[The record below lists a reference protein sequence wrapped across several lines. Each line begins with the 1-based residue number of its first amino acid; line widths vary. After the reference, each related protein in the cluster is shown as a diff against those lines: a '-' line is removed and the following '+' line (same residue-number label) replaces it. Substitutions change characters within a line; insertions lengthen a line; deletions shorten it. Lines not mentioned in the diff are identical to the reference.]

1 MGSFDAGSEGCFS
14 TAVLCVCEKMVKQK
28 VESQHDLVV
37 KRQVEESIDRLWAA
51 DRQGISAINLSVR
64 LQVEL
69 RSSDRREE
77 ILEFAQDFLNTP
89 DLLPRIDS
97 GASHAVVYSVL
108 EDAGEAAPLAKAKQ
122 VFRSESNLA
131 PTELQIVALRYL
143 ITGYWRR
150 SQFADAQEA
159 FALLADLFDKRP
171 SRRGAWHLCVVVA
184 AICNDERQHNLA
196 RRFSMQALGYAWSLE
211 DSRLIQRAQYDHA
224 NSLSLAGE
232 DHLTADGFAELR
244 GLMETGRAVVDQV
257 THLSVWIGSARD
269 FVRMGDLS
277 KAADCLALVEEQSS
291 LLNSNGWYLYL
302 AAQVL
307 LAHHKDQTLIRDSR
321 LEEIHWLQMHSP
333 SRLGEQAR
341 SHVCF
346 HIAGKGRS
354 YRAMEGGRNLL
365 PDEIKFS
372 LNAIN
377 SRCRESLQLLEQL
390 PVEAAQ

>member
-1 MGSFDAGSEGCFS
+1 
-14 TAVLCVCEKMVKQK
+14 MVKLEVK
-28 VESQHDLVV
+28 SQHDVEL
-37 KRQVEESIDRLWAA
+37 KSQVEGAIDRLWAA
-51 DRQGISAINLSVR
+51 DRQGISALNLSIQ

-69 RSSDRREE
+69 RTSDRREE
-77 ILEFAQDFLNTP
+77 ILEFSRDLLNTP
-89 DLLPRIDS
+89 SLLPRDDT
-97 GASHAVVYSVL
+97 GASLAVIYSLLDDAGEVASLEIAKQIFHSGHAVV
-108 EDAGEAAPLAKAKQ
+108 
-122 VFRSESNLA
+122 
-131 PTELQIVALRYL
+131 PTELQVIALRYL
-143 ITGYWRR
+143 ITGFWRR
-150 SQFADAQEA
+150 SQFADAAKA
-159 FALLADLFDKRP
+159 FSLLAELLDRRP
-171 SRRGAWHLCVVVA
+171 SKRGAWHLCVVVA
-184 AICNDERQHNLA
+184 TICNDERQHNLA
-196 RRFSMQALGYAWSLE
+196 RRFSMQALSYAWSLE

-224 NSLSLAGE
+224 NSLSLAVE

-244 GLMETGRAVVDQV
+244 RLMESGRAVVDQV

-269 FVRMGDLS
+269 FIRMGDLS
-277 KAADCLALVEEQSS
+277 KAEDCLTLVEEQSS

-321 LEEIHWLQMHSP
+321 LEEIHWMQMHSP

-372 LNAIN
+372 VNAIN

-390 PVEAAQ
+390 PVEAVQ